1 MDRRRFGQTSI
12 VALFGGFA
20 GAAGCGDETTQTGTV
35 VQTPPEDLKSMEAS
49 AEAYKAMR
57 KPKGSDA
64 KK

>member
-1 MDRRRFGQTSI
+1 MDRRLFGRTSI
-12 VALFGGFA
+12 VTHFGGFA
-20 GAAGCGDETTQTGTV
+20 VAAGCGGEATQTGTV

-57 KPKGSDA
+57 KPQGSGA